1 MEKILKKPKILLFL
15 LIIFSNSCQ
24 LTTSGGENKS
34 LIDENVSEPQNNEE
48 KILEKTEDKSNE
60 DIVKKT
66 QKKNKEDK
74 RILDFFTDFFD
85 PENEEKP
92 VVTKKKQQ
100 EKEKKLK
107 TANFKET
114 QSNIKKEPANKGLKR
129 NDINI
134 EEGNKEKRILD
145 FFSKLFKPNEQDEEK
160 IKSEL
165 NSEKPIKLKKPSI
178 KPSEKKENFVEK
190 PIPFEIKEVL
200 DEPNISTEE
209 IDSLKS
215 SKNNLDNLGNT
226 LANEKDLNQENTS
239 KNIIKVEPKKEELAV
254 LNIKPKELKKELRRE
269 PVNNYVG
276 LLLPL
281 TGDKRS
287 AGKLVLDTFRYSLA
301 TNPKN
306 IIFKIYDTKGTAG
319 GAIEAA
325 KKGKND
331 DVRIFIGPVFSYETA
346 AIKTSFQYDKN
357 IKFFSLSP
365 DLSNISNNI
374 IISGQNPK
382 DQISCIVNDLSKK
395 DIRKILLIHHDDRYG
410 EVIKESLKESLD
422 KISSF
427 KNIDL
432 SYFTVF
438 PGQNI
443 NKDIMEISNFEGRKQ
458 ALKNQRKLLEKDK
471 TIDVSEKKFQLK
483 KLERQLTLGVPFDS
497 IIIASEGDRLTE
509 ILSHL
514 AFYDMNSSNTLI
526 YGTSLW
532 EDTIKNDKVFNNTFF
547 VSNLK
552 SKGTEFIKNYSNVFQ
567 KKPTT
572 VNFHLFDLI
581 DLVDEFK
588 FYENYPDDK
597 IHVGEFSN
605 TKLNSGSLKRETFI
619 KKNIGKNQT
628 KNIFTCQLNAI

>member
-34 LIDENVSEPQNNEE
+34 LINENVSESLNNEE
-48 KILEKTEDKSNE
+48 EILEKTEDKSNE
-60 DIVKKT
+60 GIVKKT

-92 VVTKKKQQ
+92 IVTKKKQQ

-107 TANFKET
+107 TENFKKT

-190 PIPFEIKEVL
+190 TIPFEIKEVL

-215 SKNNLDNLGNT
+215 SKNNFDDLGNT
-226 LANEKDLNQENTS
+226 LANEKDLNQENAS
-239 KNIIKVEPKKEELAV
+239 KNIIRVKPKKEELAV

>member
-1 MEKILKKPKILLFL
+1 MGKILRKPKILLFL
-15 LIIFSNSCQ
+15 LIILSNSCQ

-34 LIDENVSEPQNNEE
+34 LINEDVSESQNNEKKIVE
-48 KILEKTEDKSNE
+48 KIEDKSNE

-74 RILDFFTDFFD
+74 RILDFFNDLFD

-92 VVTKKKQQ
+92 IVTKKKQQ

-107 TANFKET
+107 TATFKEN
-114 QSNIKKEPANKGLKR
+114 QSNVKKTANSDLQR
-129 NDINI
+129 NDINV
-134 EEGNKEKRILD
+134 EEDNKEKRILD

-165 NSEKPIKLKKPSI
+165 NSEKPIKLKKPST

-190 PIPFEIKEVL
+190 AIPFEIKEIPN
-200 DEPNISTEE
+200 ESNISTEE
-209 IDSLKS
+209 TDSFKS
-215 SKNNLDNLGNT
+215 SKNNPDELGNT
-226 LANEKDLNQENTS
+226 LASKKDLNQENTS
-239 KNIIKVEPKKEELAV
+239 KITVKVEPKKEELAV
-254 LNIKPKELKKELRRE
+254 LNIKPKELKKELRRD

-281 TGDKRS
+281 TGEKRS

-374 IISGQNPK
+374 IVSGQNPK

-427 KNIDL
+427 QNIDL

-443 NKDIMEISNFEGRKQ
+443 NKDIMEISNFEERKQ
-458 ALKNQRKLLEKDK
+458 ALKNKRKLLEKDK

-532 EDTIKNDKVFNNTFF
+532 EDTIKNDKVFDNTFF

-567 KKPTT
+567 KNPTT
-572 VNFHLFDLI
+572 VSFHLFDLI

-628 KNIFTCQLNAI
+628 KNIFSCRLNAI